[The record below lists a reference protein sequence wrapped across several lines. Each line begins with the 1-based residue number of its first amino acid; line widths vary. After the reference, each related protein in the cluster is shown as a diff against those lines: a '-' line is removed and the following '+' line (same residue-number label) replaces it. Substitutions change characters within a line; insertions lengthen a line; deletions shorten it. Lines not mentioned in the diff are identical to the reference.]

1 MKIYAFA
8 SRALLLTGLLLCG
21 TVVAFAQPG
30 KKGTSPDNCR
40 LDEAKRWYEEG
51 RLERIEEIEACAK
64 DPKSMSTEKRIE
76 AFELLTESYLYRD
89 KIGAADR
96 SFQDLLR
103 IDPLYEP
110 DSIGESYESYDLIYL
125 SNTYTRRPI
134 FSMYFGLGGNY
145 THIEQLENYGVD
157 NTTGANDYET
167 FQDRIVF
174 GGNAT
179 VGFELPLIWGFDLT
193 LDATFGYRAY
203 SFADSLY
210 ISLATNPTGQTYSNE
225 ETPLASATPLL
236 YSTLTFREDQF
247 WIDVPLTLRY
257 NIENFHGFLPY
268 VYVGGAANFLIHAQL
283 TDVDRANTPEI
294 TADQSSLQPSDIVLT
309 NTTNFLTGNQV
320 SMRTQVNWSLVAG
333 AGVKF
338 RLGRNFIYADF
349 RYTRMFLNAVERDNR
364 YANRNLL
371 YNYAHVDNDFRMDNF
386 ALTVGFVKAFYVPR
400 KKRKHNPLVINGRY
414 NRFLERER
422 NYIKRETDEDLRQ
435 ELNSAI
441 KEMERNKPSL
451 IEDVQKGK
459 REGMQMLKDQQRQIE
474 DIKNKRVR
482 VEVKYE

>member
-8 SRALLLTGLLLCG
+8 RCTLSLTALLLCC
-21 TVVAFAQPG
+21 TVVAFSQRN

-51 RLERIEEIEACAK
+51 RLERIEEIEACIK
-64 DPKSMSTEKRIE
+64 DPKSMSTEKRLE

-89 KIGAADR
+89 NIGAADR
-96 SFQDLLR
+96 SFKELLR
-103 IDPLYEP
+103 IDPLYQP
-110 DSIGESYESYDLIYL
+110 DSVGESYESYDLIYL

-145 THIEQLENYGVD
+145 THIEQLQNYGID
-157 NTTGANDYET
+157 NTGGTDDFET
-167 FQDRIVF
+167 YQSRVVF

-179 VGFELPLIWGFDLT
+179 VGFELPLLWGFDLT

-210 ISLATNPTGQTYSNE
+210 ISLSKNPTGQSFSSDE
-225 ETPLASATPLL
+225 VALANASPLL

-257 NIENFHGFLPY
+257 NIEKFHGFLPY
-268 VYVGGAANFLIHAQL
+268 VYVGGAANFLLHAQL
-283 TDVDRANTPEI
+283 TDINRANKPEI
-294 TADQSSLQPSDIVLT
+294 TADQSSLQSSDVNVT
-309 NTTNFLTGNQV
+309 KTTNFLNGQSV

-338 RLGRNFIYADF
+338 RLGRNFLYADF
-349 RYTRMFLNAVERDNR
+349 RYTRMFLNAVDRDNR
-364 YANRNLL
+364 YANRDLL
-371 YNYAHVDNDFRMDNF
+371 FTYAHVDNDFRMDNF

-400 KKRKHNPLVINGRY
+400 KKRKHNPLVIGGRY

-422 NYIKRETDEDLRQ
+422 NYIKRETDEDLKQ

-441 KEMERNKPSL
+441 KEMERMKPSL
-451 IEDVQKGK
+451 IEDIQKGR
-459 REGMQMLKDQQRQIE
+459 REGMQVIKDQQRQIE
-474 DIKNKRVR
+474 DIKNKRLK